1 MHNWWYVTFWGV
13 SRLLHSLS
21 LPAQDF
27 LSRDYKDYSYELGFV
42 RRNFGIDSNNYGRLM
57 AVGTHRL
64 GFTEKFTGEI
74 HGELL
79 GNQQS
84 VGLGGVFLSPF
95 SGYLVRLPRHEQ
107 Q

>member
-1 MHNWWYVTFWGV
+1 MVVRDILGREQVITQPFFTS
-13 SRLLHSLS
+13 SRLLKQGLQS
-21 LPAQDF
+21 
-27 LSRDYKDYSYELGFV
+27 YSYELGFV

-64 GFTEKFTGEI
+64 GFTEKFTGEV

-84 VGLGGVFLSPF
+84 VGLGGVFLSP
-95 SGYLVRLPRHEQ
+95 L
-107 Q
+107 